1 MTHYL
6 DTNFVY
12 AILFADAHTA
22 RAFQWLR
29 TNAKGLVVGDWAAAE
44 IAALVGRRVRSGLMI
59 ASDAQAGMADFDAFL
74 SSKAQTLPLS
84 SSAGALAVELARDPL
99 LKLSAADA
107 LHLASAADRGL
118 VLVSFDA
125 RLAEAA
131 RSRAY
136 PFEIP

>member
-44 IAALVGRRVRSGLMI
+44 IAASSCFLPPGHFMNGLNLEAGPSRGIAGDVGGCVITQTRPSSG
-59 ASDAQAGMADFDAFL
+59 
-74 SSKAQTLPLS
+74 
-84 SSAGALAVELARDPL
+84 
-99 LKLSAADA
+99 
-107 LHLASAADRGL
+107 
-118 VLVSFDA
+118 
-125 RLAEAA
+125 
-131 RSRAY
+131 
-136 PFEIP
+136 